1 MPLFLCF
8 EHVTKG
14 SGAKNIMKVILGA
27 LTNKGGLTPH
37 QIRDRFMAF
46 GADGASVLQRKRNG
60 VTNKLQVSHAPHMQG
75 MHCVVHQSNFLVQ
88 CL

>member
-1 MPLFLCF
+1 M
-8 EHVTKG
+8 T
-14 SGAKNIMKVILGA
+14 
-27 LTNKGGLTPH
+27 
-37 QIRDRFMAF
+37 F

-75 MHCVVHQSNFLVQ
+75 MLCVVHQSNFVVQ